1 MPKFNLQHDRHR
13 LIQLLALERPAP
25 WNPRPHGTYKR
36 AALADPSETENT
48 KEKAENVGI
57 EANNAAKTYISFLQ
71 DEVQRLKDEE
81 DRDRWIMELMERNEF
96 LEKEIQ
102 RLKEQIKKLS
112 DEEEQETEK

>member
-1 MPKFNLQHDRHR
+1 M
-13 LIQLLALERPAP
+13 
-25 WNPRPHGTYKR
+25 
-36 AALADPSETENT
+36 PSETENT
-48 KEKAENVGI
+48 KESTENLGI

-102 RLKEQIKKLS
+102 RLKEQLEKLS
-112 DEEEQETEK
+112 NEKEEETDK